1 MASSP
6 TRMHPIVNQ
15 QLQVFRTQVAEIVKD
30 LHDLTVSIGHTE
42 LTQTISDLRNR
53 IEEPFMF
60 VIVGEVKAGKSSF
73 INALLSTGKEICKVA
88 PQPMTDTIQQVVWG
102 EKEEVI
108 VLNPYLKK
116 ITQPVEILREIAIVD
131 TPGTNTI
138 VEHHQEITEGFIPM
152 SDLIVFVFEA
162 KNPYRQ
168 SAWEFF
174 DFIHA
179 EWRRKVIF
187 VLQQKDLMNENDL
200 AVNVQGVVEQAQK
213 KGIAVPQVFA
223 VSAKLE
229 SENDLLGSGFLPL
242 RDYIRENITGGKA
255 PFLKLQNNVATSLQ
269 INERIHKGLTDRRKQ
284 WRADVAFRQEVTE
297 SLDKQEAKS
306 LRQVAMLVE
315 NLLGGYDRITL
326 TKEQELSDGLSFFS
340 LLKRSIAGIFTK
352 KASAKEW
359 LEDLAKNLDRDLHL
373 ELQNKL
379 NDNLAD
385 LADNIQQM
393 AKTIDLKIHTSETIL
408 KNDHDVFSDIAER
421 RANVMQELQE
431 TFARFLN
438 QPENF
443 AADDLFPDKQP
454 VSHTFATGSGLAVVG
469 IILAAVTKGMVFDVT
484 GGVLTTIGVLF
495 AGITSSIK
503 RKKILDTFSGE
514 ISKGREK
521 LEGGLSTKLSA
532 YVSSIKTKIDGN
544 FANFDAMLE
553 KEEAQIAKLEAQHQ
567 HIGNRLAQ
575 IKTQLD
581 LVPSISGSW
590 NTTH

>member
-1 MASSP
+1 
-6 TRMHPIVNQ
+6 MHPIVNQ